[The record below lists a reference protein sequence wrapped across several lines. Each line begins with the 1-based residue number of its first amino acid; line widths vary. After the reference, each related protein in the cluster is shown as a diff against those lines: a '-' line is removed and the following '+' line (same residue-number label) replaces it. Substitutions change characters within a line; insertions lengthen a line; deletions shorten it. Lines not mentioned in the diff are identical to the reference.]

1 MILFHEVRMTTSYSA
16 LADFG
21 RALLKRPTLSEG
33 LPMISEYAKQASG
46 AERCS
51 IFIYNPKIQMLWT
64 TLADGIEKIMV
75 HVNDGIVGNTVKEG
89 KPILVNNPY
98 EDDRFLHTIDNKTGF
113 VTENIASI
121 PIFDSNRHI
130 IGVFQL
136 LNKPGGFS
144 NEDAKFMIFFAHYIS
159 GYIELAMLYD
169 DQATL
174 LAKGIE

>member
-1 MILFHEVRMTTSYSA
+1 MTTSYTA

-21 RALLKRPTLSEG
+21 RALLKRPALSEG
-33 LPMISEYAKQASG
+33 LPMISEYAKQVSK

-75 HVNDGIVGNTVKEG
+75 HVNDGIVGHTVKEG

-98 EDDRFLHTIDNKTGF
+98 EDERFLHTIDNKTGF

-121 PIFDSNRHI
+121 PIFDSNRRI

-144 NEDAKFMIFFAHYIS
+144 SEDIKFMIFFAHYIS
-159 GYIELAMLYD
+159 GYLELAMLFD
-169 DQATL
+169 DQTAL

>member
-1 MILFHEVRMTTSYSA
+1 MTTSYTA

-33 LPMISEYAKQASG
+33 LPLISEYAKQVSG
-46 AERCS
+46 AQRCS

-64 TLADGIEKIMV
+64 TLADGVEKIMV
-75 HVNDGIVGNTVKEG
+75 HVDDGIVGSTVKEG
-89 KPILVNNPY
+89 KPIFVNNPY
-98 EDDRFLHTIDNKTGF
+98 EDDRFLHAIDDKTGF

-136 LNKPGGFS
+136 LNKVGGFS
-144 NEDAKFMIFFAHYIS
+144 SEDIKFMIFFAHYIS
-159 GYIELAMLYD
+159 GYLELAMLYD

>member
-1 MILFHEVRMTTSYSA
+1 MRNDTSYTT
-16 LADFG
+16 LAEFG
-21 RALLKRPTLSEG
+21 RSLLMKPSLEEG
-33 LPMISEYAKQASG
+33 LPMISEYAKKLSG

-75 HVNDGIVGNTVKEG
+75 HKEDGIVGHTVKEA
-89 KPILVNNPY
+89 KPILVNDPY
-98 EDDRFLHTIDNKTGF
+98 EDERFLRMIDNKTGF
-113 VTENIASI
+113 VTKNIASI

-144 NEDAKFMIFFAHYIS
+144 QEDAKFMIFFAHYIS
-159 GYIELAMLYD
+159 GYLELTILFED
-169 DQATL
+169 EKDL
-174 LAKGIE
+174 LSKGIQ

>member
-1 MILFHEVRMTTSYSA
+1 MNPVPSYSA

-21 RALLKRPTLSEG
+21 RALLKRPSLQEG
-33 LPMISEYAKQASG
+33 LPMISEYAKGISG

-51 IFIYNPKIQMLWT
+51 IFIYNPTIQMLWT

-75 HVNDGIVGNTVKEG
+75 HKDEGIVGHTVKEG

-98 EDDRFLHTIDNKTGF
+98 EDDRFLPAIDGKTGF
-113 VTENIASI
+113 TTQNIASI
-121 PIFDSNRHI
+121 PIFNSSRQI

-144 NEDAKFMIFFAHYIS
+144 QEDAKSMIFFAHYIS
-159 GYIELAMLYD
+159 GYLELAMLFD
-169 DQATL
+169 DEASL
-174 LAKGIE
+174 LKKGIE

>member
-1 MILFHEVRMTTSYSA
+1 MTTSYTA

-33 LPMISEYAKQASG
+33 LPIISEYAKQVSG

-51 IFIYNPKIQMLWT
+51 IFIYNPRIQMLWT
-64 TLADGIEKIMV
+64 TLADGVEKIMV
-75 HVNDGIVGNTVKEG
+75 HQDNGIVGHTVKEK

-98 EDDRFLHTIDNKTGF
+98 EDDRFFHAIDDKTGF

-121 PIFDSNRHI
+121 PIFDSNRHV

-144 NEDAKFMIFFAHYIS
+144 QEDAKFMIFFAHYIS
-159 GYIELAMLYD
+159 GYLELAMRYD

-174 LAKGIE
+174 LSKGIE

>member
-1 MILFHEVRMTTSYSA
+1 MTTSYTA

-33 LPMISEYAKQASG
+33 LPMISEYAKQVSG

-75 HVNDGIVGNTVKEG
+75 HQDDGIVGSTLKEG

-98 EDDRFLHTIDNKTGF
+98 EDERFLHTIDNKTGF
-113 VTENIASI
+113 VTKNIASI
-121 PIFDSNRHI
+121 PIFDSNRRI

-136 LNKPGGFS
+136 LNKPDGFS
-144 NEDAKFMIFFAHYIS
+144 PEDAKFMIFFAHYIS
-159 GYIELAMLYD
+159 AYIELAMLYD

-174 LAKGIE
+174 LSKGIE

>member
-1 MILFHEVRMTTSYSA
+1 MKSVPSYSA

-21 RALLKRPTLSEG
+21 RALLKRPSIQDG
-33 LPMISEYAKQASG
+33 LPMISEYAKEVSG

-75 HVNDGIVGNTVKEG
+75 HKDDGIVGHTVKEG

-98 EDDRFLHTIDNKTGF
+98 EDERFLATIDNKTGF

-121 PIFDSNRHI
+121 PIFNSNRQI

-144 NEDAKFMIFFAHYIS
+144 TEDARFMIFFAHYIS
-159 GYIELAMLYD
+159 GYLELAMLFD
-169 DQATL
+169 DEASL
-174 LAKGIE
+174 LKKGIE

>member
-1 MILFHEVRMTTSYSA
+1 MISATSYTA
-16 LADFG
+16 LSEFG
-21 RALLKRPTLSEG
+21 RSLLKRPTLAEG
-33 LPMISEYAKQASG
+33 LPIISEYAKQASG

-51 IFIYNPKIQMLWT
+51 IFIYNQKLQMLWT

-75 HVNDGIVGNTVKEG
+75 HQDDGIVGHTVKDA

-98 EDDRFLHTIDNKTGF
+98 EDDRFFHAIDNKTGF

-121 PIFDSNRHI
+121 PIFDSSRHV

-144 NEDAKFMIFFAHYIS
+144 REDAKFMIFFAHYIS
-159 GYIELAMLYD
+159 GYIELAMLFD
-169 DQATL
+169 DEATL
-174 LAKGIE
+174 LKKGIE

>member
-1 MILFHEVRMTTSYSA
+1 MTTSYTA

-33 LPMISEYAKQASG
+33 LPMISEYAKQVSG

-75 HVNDGIVGNTVKEG
+75 HQDDGIVGSTFKEG

-98 EDDRFLHTIDNKTGF
+98 EDARFLHTIDNKTGF
-113 VTENIASI
+113 VTKNIASI
-121 PIFDSNRHI
+121 PIFDSNRRI

-136 LNKPGGFS
+136 LNKPEDFS
-144 NEDAKFMIFFAHYIS
+144 SEDTKFMIFFAHYIS

-169 DQATL
+169 DQGTL
-174 LAKGIE
+174 LSKGIE

>member
-1 MILFHEVRMTTSYSA
+1 MKSATSYTA
-16 LADFG
+16 LAEFG
-21 RALLKRPTLSEG
+21 RALLNRPTLAEG
-33 LPMISEYAKQASG
+33 LPMISDYAKQVSG

-64 TLADGIEKIMV
+64 TLADRVNKIMV
-75 HVNDGIVGNTVKEG
+75 HQDDGIVGHTLKEG

-98 EDDRFLHTIDNKTGF
+98 EDERFLHTIDRKTGF

-144 NEDAKFMIFFAHYIS
+144 SEDAKFMIFFAHYIS
-159 GYIELAMLYD
+159 GYLELATLFD

-174 LAKGIE
+174 LKGLE

>member
-1 MILFHEVRMTTSYSA
+1 MTTSYSA

-33 LPMISEYAKQASG
+33 LPIISEYAKQVSG

-51 IFIYNPKIQMLWT
+51 IFIYNPRIQMLWT
-64 TLADGIEKIMV
+64 TLSDGVEKIMV
-75 HVNDGIVGNTVKEG
+75 HQDSGIVGHTVKEK

-98 EDDRFLHTIDNKTGF
+98 EDERFFPAIDDKTGF

-121 PIFDSNRHI
+121 PIFDSNRQV

-144 NEDAKFMIFFAHYIS
+144 QEDAKFMIFFAHYIS
-159 GYIELAMLYD
+159 GYLELAMRYD

-174 LAKGIE
+174 LSKGIE

>member
-1 MILFHEVRMTTSYSA
+1 MKTSYTA

-33 LPMISEYAKQASG
+33 LPMISEYAKEVSG

-75 HVNDGIVGNTVKEG
+75 HVDDGIVGSTVREG

-98 EDDRFLHTIDNKTGF
+98 HDERFLHTIDNKTGF

-121 PIFDSNRHI
+121 PIFDSKRHI

-136 LNKPGGFS
+136 LNKPEGFS
-144 NEDAKFMIFFAHYIS
+144 SEDAKFMIFFAHYIS
-159 GYIELAMLYD
+159 GYLELAMLCD
-169 DQATL
+169 DGASL
-174 LAKGIE
+174 LNKGTE

>member
-1 MILFHEVRMTTSYSA
+1 MTTSYTA

-21 RALLKRPTLSEG
+21 RALLKRPALSEG
-33 LPMISEYAKQASG
+33 LPMISEYAKQVSK

-75 HVNDGIVGNTVKEG
+75 HVNDGIVGHTVKEK

-98 EDDRFLHTIDNKTGF
+98 EDERFFHAIDNKTGF

-121 PIFDSNRHI
+121 PIFDSNRHV

-144 NEDAKFMIFFAHYIS
+144 TEDIKFMIFFAHYIS
-159 GYIELAMLYD
+159 GYLELAMLFD
-169 DQATL
+169 DQTTL